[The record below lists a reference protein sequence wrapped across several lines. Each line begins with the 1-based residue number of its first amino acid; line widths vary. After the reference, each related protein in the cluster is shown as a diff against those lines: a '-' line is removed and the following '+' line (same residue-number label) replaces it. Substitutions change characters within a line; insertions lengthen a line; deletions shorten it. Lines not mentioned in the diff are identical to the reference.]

1 MNRAGQTGLTLAALV
16 AAGTGGLWAGQRGVA
31 LPDLPWLRSII
42 GVESVAAASAAVS
55 ASGSGPIIYYRDPD
69 GRLAYSAGPKNTGDG
84 RPFVAVHASEEVS
97 FDDNAKKLAAKE
109 MPAATA
115 KTEGHAEPVAKA
127 GADAS
132 PTVRKILYYRNPMG
146 LPDTSK
152 VPKKDSMGMDYIP
165 VFEGDQSDAS
175 TVKVSLGKLQR
186 TGVKT
191 AIAEMASISRKIQ
204 VPGTVILDERLVS
217 VVSMRTDSF
226 VDDVANV
233 TTGDHISKGEKL
245 FGFYSKE
252 IATAASEYAAG
263 RSDARANGDAGSALR
278 LKNLG
283 VPQEVIDGIGNSRQV
298 PTSITYVAPRDGIV
312 LERMATTGMMA
323 KPGDVLFRIADI
335 SNVWMMADVPEYDL
349 ASVRN
354 GAEVNVT
361 VRSLPGKT
369 FKGVVDLIYP
379 QVDMQT
385 RTTKVRIELPN
396 PDGELLSNMY
406 ADVEIEAGAPN
417 PVVAIPNSA
426 IVDTGDRQVVFI
438 DKGDG
443 KFEPKDVTLG
453 VRGKDQ
459 TEITKGVD
467 AGDKVVVSANFLL
480 DAESNLTSALSAMT
494 EEAKP

>member
-1 MNRAGQTGLTLAALV
+1 MAATLSLAVLLGGGGYW
-16 AAGTGGLWAGQRGVA
+16 AGTNDLGRWLGLHVVEQA
-31 LPDLPWLRSII
+31 LATPAT
-42 GVESVAAASAAVS
+42 SVIAPTGA
-55 ASGSGPIIYYRDPD
+55 IIYYRHPD
-69 GRLAYSAGPKNTGDG
+69 GLPKFSATPTNADDG
-84 RPFVAVHASEEVS
+84 RPYVAVHASEEVN
-97 FDDNAKKLAAKE
+97 F
-109 MPAATA
+109 
-115 KTEGHAEPVAKA
+115 
-127 GADAS
+127 ADAAPKPS
-132 PTVRKILYYRNPMG
+132 ETMASKETTSDKGKLLYYRNPMG

-165 VFEGDQSDAS
+165 VYEGEQSDAS

-191 AIAEMASISRKIQ
+191 ATAEMASISRKIQ
-204 VPGTVILDERLVS
+204 VPGTVTLDERLVS
-217 VVSMRTDSF
+217 IISMRTDSF
-226 VDDVANV
+226 VDDVAGV
-233 TTGDHISKGEKL
+233 TTGDHIRRGEKL
-245 FGFYSKE
+245 FRFYSRE

-263 RSDARANGDAGSALR
+263 RSDAHGNGDSGSALR
-278 LKNLG
+278 LRNLG
-283 VPQEVIDGIGNSRQV
+283 VPQEIIDGIGNTRQV
-298 PTSITYVAPRDGIV
+298 PPSVTYVAPRDGIV

-335 SNVWMMADVPEYDL
+335 SNVWVMADVPEYDL

-361 VRSLPGKT
+361 VRSLPGKS

-379 QVDMQT
+379 EVDMQT

-396 PDGELLSNMY
+396 PDGVLLSNMY

-417 PVVAIPNSA
+417 PVVAVPNSA

-443 KFEPKDVTLG
+443 KFEPKDVKLG
-453 VRGKDQ
+453 VRGDDS
-459 TEITKGVD
+459 TEIRQGVA
-467 AGDKVVVSANFLL
+467 AGDEVVVSANFLL
-480 DAESNLTSALSAMT
+480 DAESNLNSALSAMT

>member
-1 MNRAGQTGLTLAALV
+1 MAATLSLAILLGGGGYWAGTNNLGARFGLHVVEAAL
-16 AAGTGGLWAGQRGVA
+16 AT
-31 LPDLPWLRSII
+31 P
-42 GVESVAAASAAVS
+42 AASKPAPTGA
-55 ASGSGPIIYYRDPD
+55 IIYYRHPD
-69 GRLAYSAGPKNTGDG
+69 GLPQFSATPKNAEDS
-84 RPFVAVHASEEVS
+84 RPFVAVHASEDLS
-97 FDDNAKKLAAKE
+97 FAD
-109 MPAATA
+109 AATPRPVEMETAMTSSSAAPA
-115 KTEGHAEPVAKA
+115 KGKL
-127 GADAS
+127 
-132 PTVRKILYYRNPMG
+132 LYYRNPMG

-165 VFEGDQSDAS
+165 VYEGDQGDAS

-191 AIAEMASISRKIQ
+191 ATAEMASISRKIQ
-204 VPGTVILDERLVS
+204 VPGTVSLDERLVS
-217 VVSMRTDSF
+217 LISMRTDSF

-233 TTGDHISKGEKL
+233 TTGDHISKSEKL
-245 FGFYSKE
+245 FRFYSRE

-263 RSDARANGDAGSALR
+263 RSDTRGNGDAGSALR

-283 VPQEVIDGIGNSRQV
+283 VPQEVIDNIANTRQV
-298 PTSITYVAPRDGIV
+298 PPSISYVAPRDGVV

-335 SNVWMMADVPEYDL
+335 SNVWVIADVPEYDL

-369 FKGVVDLIYP
+369 FKGVIDLIYP

-396 PDGELLSNMY
+396 PDGVLLANMY
-406 ADVEIEAGAPN
+406 ADVGIEAGAPD
-417 PVVAIPNSA
+417 PVVAVPNSA
-426 IVDTGDRQVVFI
+426 IIDTGDRQVVFI

-443 KFEPKDVTLG
+443 QFEPKDVKLG
-453 VRGKDQ
+453 VRGQDQ
-459 TEITKGVD
+459 TEITKGIA
-467 AGDKVVVSANFLL
+467 AGDQVVVAANFLL
-480 DAESNLTSALSAMT
+480 DAESNLNSALSAMT

>member
-1 MNRAGQTGLTLAALV
+1 MSTPSRVAVTLSLAVLLGGGGYW
-16 AAGTGGLWAGQRGVA
+16 AGTNNLASIVGLDPVETALATPAAPGSVPTGV
-31 LPDLPWLRSII
+31 
-42 GVESVAAASAAVS
+42 GAV
-55 ASGSGPIIYYRDPD
+55 IYYRHPD
-69 GRLAYSAGPKNTGDG
+69 SLPQFSAPPKTTGDG
-84 RPFVAVHASEEVS
+84 RPFVAVHASEDVS
-97 FDDNAKKLAAKE
+97 FDDKVKAPAPAPAPAPASAA
-109 MPAATA
+109 AAD
-115 KTEGHAEPVAKA
+115 G
-127 GADAS
+127 
-132 PTVRKILYYRNPMG
+132 RILYYRNPMG

-165 VFEGDQSDAS
+165 VYEGEQPDAS

-191 AIAEMASISRKIQ
+191 AEAAMASISRKIR
-204 VPGTVILDERLVS
+204 VPGTVTLDERLVS
-217 VVSMRTDSF
+217 IISMRTDSF
-226 VDDVANV
+226 VDDVADV
-233 TTGDHISKGEKL
+233 TTGDHIGKGETL
-245 FGFYSKE
+245 FRFYSRE

-263 RSDARANGDAGSALR
+263 RDGSRGSDDAGSALR

-283 VPQEVIDGIGNSRQV
+283 VPQEVIDGIARTRQV
-298 PTSITYVAPRDGIV
+298 PTSMSYTAPRDGIV

-335 SNVWMMADVPEYDL
+335 SNMWVISDVPEYDL

-361 VRSLPGKT
+361 IRSLPGRT

-396 PDGELLSNMY
+396 PDDLLLANMY
-406 ADVEIEAGAPN
+406 ADVDIEAGAPS
-417 PVVAIPNSA
+417 PVVSVPNSA
-426 IVDTGDRQVVFI
+426 VVDTGDRQVVFI

-443 KFEPKDVTLG
+443 RFEPRDVKLG
-453 VRGKDQ
+453 LRGDDS
-459 TEITKGVD
+459 TEIRQGVA

-480 DAESNLTSALSAMT
+480 DAESNLNSALSAMT
-494 EEAKP
+494 EEDKP

>member
-1 MNRAGQTGLTLAALV
+1 MNTPSRV
-16 AAGTGGLWAGQRGVA
+16 AATLSLAVLLGGGGYWAGTNDLGARLGLHVVEPA
-31 LPDLPWLRSII
+31 LATPEIPM
-42 GVESVAAASAAVS
+42 SAPSGAV
-55 ASGSGPIIYYRDPD
+55 IYYRNPD
-69 GRLAYSAGPKNTGDG
+69 GLPQFSASPKNTDDG
-84 RPFVAVHASEEVS
+84 RRFVAVRESQDVNFSDTAGKPNKTVEAAETG
-97 FDDNAKKLAAKE
+97 AK
-109 MPAATA
+109 PAQ
-115 KTEGHAEPVAKA
+115 
-127 GADAS
+127 
-132 PTVRKILYYRNPMG
+132 RKILYYRNPMG

-165 VFEGDQSDAS
+165 VFDGDQGDAS

-191 AIAEMASISRKIQ
+191 AIAEMASISRKIE
-204 VPGTVILDERLVS
+204 VPGTVTLDERLVS
-217 VVSMRTDSF
+217 IISMRTDSF

-245 FGFYSKE
+245 FRFYSRE

-263 RSDARANGDAGSALR
+263 RSDARSSGDAGSALR

-283 VPQEVIDGIGNSRQV
+283 VPQEVIDSVANTRQV
-298 PTSITYVAPRDGIV
+298 PPSITYVAPRDGII

-323 KPGDVLFRIADI
+323 KPGDTLFRIADI
-335 SNVWMMADVPEYDL
+335 SNVWVLADVPEYDL
-349 ASVRN
+349 AAVRN

-361 VRSLPGKT
+361 VRSLPGRT
-369 FKGVVDLIYP
+369 FTGVVDLIYP

-406 ADVEIEAGAPN
+406 AEVEIEAGAPK
-417 PVVAIPNSA
+417 PVVAVPNSA
-426 IVDTGDRQVVFI
+426 VIDTGDRQVVFI

-443 KFEPKDVTLG
+443 QFEPKDVKLG
-453 VRGKDQ
+453 LRGEDQ
-459 TEITKGVD
+459 TEITKGVA
-467 AGDKVVVSANFLL
+467 AGDKVVVAANFLL
-480 DAESNLTSALSAMT
+480 DAESNLNSALSAMT